1 MSRQWLAIGVVEA
14 PVQAVF
20 TALLAVG
27 PVPGAGYDPA
37 HNANAPADSDGV
49 LRYQAHRSVT
59 PPTPSPSRCTSIDA
73 RWPCKA
79 TGGTAACSSNLFRL
93 GVNRC
98 NSSVAEN
105 AYPYAAKRCPLLQMS
120 EPASSSSLLDASRSR
135 RMSTRSSRR

>member
-79 TGGTAACSSNLFRL
+79 TGGTAASTPHASTHPAAWSNTA
-93 GVNRC
+93 C
-98 NSSVAEN
+98 TTS
-105 AYPYAAKRCPLLQMS
+105 PHAA
-120 EPASSSSLLDASRSR
+120 AG
-135 RMSTRSSRR
+135 